1 MSGVVPLEEAHEE
14 ALFGAKAV
22 GLGEAARAGLPL
34 PPGVAL
40 TGAPRNDENLIV
52 SGLALGALKYHNR
65 VVDALPSDVP
75 KDERFREANRIV
87 RWHD

>member
-1 MSGVVPLEEAHEE
+1 MHLLIGHNSAGEEDFPRNAH
-14 ALFGAKAV
+14 
-22 GLGEAARAGLPL
+22 
-34 PPGVAL
+34 GVAL